1 MVHLKEGKVGECN
14 IAIRVK
20 SQQVKSEKFFE
31 FIYLSLLKL
40 VQLT

>member
-14 IAIRVK
+14 IATRVK

-31 FIYLSLLKL
+31 FIFYLFIFIYLY
-40 VQLT
+40 